1 MEPLLT
7 IDLISLFPSMVSG
20 FLEESML
27 GRAQKHG
34 VLKIN
39 SHNLRDCAEDKH
51 KLTDDRPFGG
61 GAGMVLKPEP
71 LGKAIESLKREHTK
85 VVYLCPDGKPLKTSI
100 GKTLAKESHIILI
113 SGHYEGVDQRIRD
126 LYVDE
131 EISIGDYILTN
142 GTVAAAVLIDVVA
155 RFVPGVLGEEKSLD
169 QDSFSDSL
177 LTFPQYTRPLQYNG
191 MGIPSIL
198 LSGNHQKIDEW
209 RKQQRVQKTLACRP
223 DLISN

>member
-1 MEPLLT
+1 
-7 IDLISLFPSMVSG
+7 
-20 FLEESML
+20 ML
-27 GRAQKHG
+27 GKAQRNG

-39 SHNLRDCAEDKH
+39 THNLRDWAEDKH

-71 LGKAIESLKREHTK
+71 LGKAIEYLRRECTR
-85 VVYLCPDGKPLKTSI
+85 VFYLCPDGKPLKTAI
-100 GKTLAKESHIILI
+100 GQTIAKESHIILI

-142 GTVAAAVLIDVVA
+142 GTLAAAVLIDVVG
-155 RFVPGVLGEEKSLD
+155 RFVPGVLGEEKSLE

-209 RKQQRVQKTLACRP
+209 RKQQRIQKTLACRP